1 MGENRES
8 QRKDDVEEKA
18 QQHLFEPEN
27 TDEGKVTAST
37 LEAIMKLQR
46 GKCYYSGQTLTLE
59 NVSCDHLQP
68 LTRGGKHVPSNV
80 VLCTK
85 QVNQMKGTMTES
97 EFVSLCLEIGSY
109 G

>member
-1 MGENRES
+1 VEKEAEQYSGES
-8 QRKDDVEEKA
+8 
-18 QQHLFEPEN
+18 EN
-27 TDEGKVTAST
+27 TDEGKVTPAT

>member
-1 MGENRES
+1 MEKEAEQYSGES
-8 QRKDDVEEKA
+8 
-18 QQHLFEPEN
+18 EN
-27 TDEGKVTAST
+27 TDEGKVTPAT